1 MTVVLL
7 AAGKSS
13 RTSSLKQLYEVNGEY
28 LINVQIRRLQSYGF
42 NVAVVLGYEYNK
54 IRTIVND
61 SVTIVHN
68 EQYEKGMFSSVKTA
82 MRTLNDEQIIFCHVD
97 RPIPNL
103 AVFNALLESDSPIAV
118 AFYHGKKTPPI
129 RIEPSMKMRLLN
141 SDLERLDHWINAQN
155 DVAYVE
161 VNDPKVHYNAN
172 TDETLKKYF
181 DVIKTKKE
189 KL

>member
-13 RTSSLKQLYEVNGEY
+13 RTSSLKQLYDVNGEY
-28 LINVQIRRLQSYGF
+28 LINIQIRRLQRYGF
-42 NVAVVLGYEYNK
+42 NVAVVLGYEYKK
-54 IRTIVND
+54 IRTIIND
-61 SVTIVHN
+61 SVMIIHN
-68 EQYEKGMFSSVKTA
+68 EQYEKGMFSSVKMA
-82 MRTLNDEQIIFCHVD
+82 MQTLNDEQIIFCHVD
-97 RPIPNL
+97 RPIPDQ
-103 AVFNALLESDSPIAV
+103 AVFNALLESANPIAV
-118 AFYHGKKTPPI
+118 AFYHGKKAPPI
-129 RIEPSMKMRLLN
+129 RIRSSMKMHLLN
-141 SDLERLDHWINAQN
+141 SDLGRLDHWIGAQN

-172 TDETLKKYF
+172 TDEALKKYF